1 MSRPRA
7 HGPGRGRGSGAHA
20 AGAHHQ
26 HRLAGGV
33 AGAAARMVARDAGEG
48 PLRALSRRRGDLLPL
63 AGGPVHPGPGLQEHG
78 VHRAAEL
85 FQVARE
91 VVRHRRSHARRRA
104 RVVHGRLVLAGS
116 RDELRARI
124 LKERIEAVAL
134 QRRGIEALER
144 IGQAIAEKEVSA
156 VRIYISL
163 AITAIS
169 LITALVVLYTG
180 VRGSIIS
187 IGRNPMSKRSILRAL
202 LQIILTSFL
211 ILVIGLFAVYLLL
224 RL

>member
-1 MSRPRA
+1 IQRNPNEKSTK
-7 HGPGRGRGSGAHA
+7 
-20 AGAHHQ
+20 
-26 HRLAGGV
+26 
-33 AGAAARMVARDAGEG
+33 
-48 PLRALSRRRGDLLPL
+48 
-63 AGGPVHPGPGLQEHG
+63 
-78 VHRAAEL
+78 
-85 FQVARE
+85 
-91 VVRHRRSHARRRA
+91 A
-104 RVVHGRLVLAGS
+104 RVP
-116 RDELRARI
+116 
-124 LKERIEAVAL
+124 
-134 QRRGIEALER
+134 EALER